1 MAGRIP
7 QDFIDQLLSRV
18 DIVDV
23 VSSRVQLKKAGQ
35 NYQARCPF
43 HNEKTPSFS
52 VSPNKQFYH
61 CFGCGASGNAVRF
74 LMEYDNLEFP
84 EAIEELA
91 SSVGLEMPKREQ
103 STGYSHPKVS
113 SDLYELMT
121 FSSTFFQK
129 SLRQGGEQNPA
140 VQYLKQRGVSGE
152 IAARFAIGYAPPGWD
167 NLIRQLPQQQKELIE
182 CGMAIAKDNGGCY
195 DRFRERLMFPI
206 RDRRGRN
213 IAFGGRVLNDELPKY
228 LNSPE
233 TPIFHKG
240 RELYGLYE
248 ALQENR
254 HLENI
259 LVVEGYMDVVAL
271 AQFGI
276 NNAVATLGT
285 ATSTDHVERLFKHTE
300 EIIFCFD
307 GDRAGKAAAWRALEN
322 TLNSLQKGRQAKFL
336 FVDDGD
342 DPDTMVRRV
351 GTEQFKQLI
360 NNSLSLSQFLF
371 ESLLEDCDI
380 GTIDGRSKFLE
391 KAKPLLLKIPAG
403 SYRDLLLEEL
413 SKITHLK
420 LGDASKLK
428 QLIFSTPD
436 TAISHKPQNKK
447 SFTSEQQR
455 SPVRSAIA
463 FLLHKPDLS
472 QTITNPETYLNLD
485 LPGVD
490 LLVDIIKYIHANQDT
505 NLGRILEH
513 WRNSEYGS
521 ALAKLATLDHMI
533 PDTGIDNEFAGVINQ
548 LNSSLTTHEITLL
561 ERKIKQGTIT
571 PEEMLRWQEL
581 LSIR

>member
-7 QDFIDQLLSRV
+7 DQFIDQLMARV

-23 VSSRVQLKKAGQ
+23 IGSRIQLKKSGQ

-52 VSPNKQFYH
+52 VSPSKQFYH
-61 CFGCGASGNAVRF
+61 CFGCGVSGSAIKF
-74 LMEYDNLEFP
+74 LMEYDNMEFP

-91 SSVGLEMPKREQ
+91 SSVGMEMPERDQFKG
-103 STGYSHPKVS
+103 SAKPNVS
-113 SDLYELMT
+113 SDLYDLMA
-121 FSSTFFQK
+121 FSSAFFQK
-129 SLRQGGEQNPA
+129 SLRQDGEQNPA

-167 NLIRQLPQQQKELIE
+167 NLTKQFPQQQKEIIE

-248 ALQENR
+248 ALQNNR
-254 HLENI
+254 HLDNV

-271 AQFGI
+271 AQFDI

-285 ATSTDHVERLFKHTE
+285 ATSTDHVDRLYKHTE

-322 TLNSLQKGRQAKFL
+322 TLGSLQKGRQAKFL
-336 FVDDGD
+336 FVDEGD
-342 DPDTMVRRV
+342 DPDTMVRRI
-351 GTEQFKQLI
+351 GTEQFRLLMK
-360 NNSLSLSQFLF
+360 NSQSLSQFMF
-371 ESLLEDCDI
+371 ETLLADCDI
-380 GTIDGRSKFLE
+380 GTIDGRSRFLE
-391 KAKPLLLKIPAG
+391 KTKPLMQKVPAG
-403 SYRDLLLEEL
+403 SYRDLLIEEL

-420 LGDASKLK
+420 LGDADKLK
-428 QLIFSTPD
+428 QLIYSSSNEAAPS
-436 TAISHKPQNKK
+436 ARKPSNIS
-447 SFTSEQQR
+447 SDQQR

-463 FLLHKPDLS
+463 FLLHQPNLASSIPAPD
-472 QTITNPETYLNLD
+472 IYLNLEM
-485 LPGVD
+485 PGVD
-490 LLVDIIKYIHANQDT
+490 LLVDIIKFITSNPNT
-505 NLGRILEH
+505 NMGMILEH
-513 WRNSEYGS
+513 WRQTEYGP
-521 ALAKLATLDHMI
+521 ALAKLASYDHMI
-533 PDTGIDNEFAGVINQ
+533 PDTGIEHEFAGVINQ
-548 LNSSLTTHEITLL
+548 LNSELTTFEITLL
-561 ERKIKQGTIT
+561 ERKMKQGTIT

-581 LSIR
+581 LSVR